1 VASNNFGKFIVIE
14 GIDGAGTTTQSQLL
28 TAWLQTRGHRAVMTS
43 EPSKG
48 PIGAMLRQILTG
60 RLIAKRLDGTQGV
73 LNNDVIALLF
83 AADRLDHL
91 DHEILP
97 LLQSGTDVI
106 CDRYYHSS
114 ITYQS
119 LGGDR
124 EWIRML
130 NAHARPPDVTY
141 LIDIP
146 AEEADRRRSQRTQRE
161 LYETLETQRLLEQ
174 SYREIPRLLVDQVI
188 VVVNGSS
195 AKELVH
201 RSITDELIK
210 RFGWE

>member
-1 VASNNFGKFIVIE
+1 
-14 GIDGAGTTTQSQLL
+14 
-28 TAWLQTRGHRAVMTS
+28 MTS

-48 PIGAMLRQILTG
+48 PIGAMLRQVLSG
-60 RLIAKRLDGTQGV
+60 RLVAQRLDGTQGV

-91 DHEILP
+91 DNEILP
-97 LLQSGTDVI
+97 LLRSGADVI

-124 EWIRML
+124 GWIQML

-141 LIDIP
+141 LIDIS
-146 AEEADRRRSQRTQRE
+146 AEEADRRRSQRTQQE
-161 LYETLETQRLLEQ
+161 LYEKLETQRLLEQ
-174 SYREIPRLLVDQVI
+174 AYREIPNLLADQAI
-188 VVVNGSS
+188 VVVNGCSQ
-195 AKELVH
+195 KELVH

>member
-1 VASNNFGKFIVIE
+1 VVLEHSGKFIVIE
-14 GIDGAGTTTQSQLL
+14 GIDGSGTTTQSQLL
-28 TAWLQTRGHRAVMTS
+28 TNWVQSRGRRAVMTS
-43 EPSKG
+43 EPSQG
-48 PIGAMLRQILTG
+48 PIGAMLRQILSG
-60 RLIAKRLDGTQGV
+60 RLVAKRLDGTQGV
-73 LNNDVIALLF
+73 PDNDVIALLF

-91 DHEILP
+91 DNEILP
-97 LLQSGTDVI
+97 LLQSGADVI

-119 LGGDR
+119 LRGDR

-146 AEEADRRRSQRTQRE
+146 AEEAERRRSQRTQQE
-161 LYETLETQRLLEQ
+161 IYETLETQRLLEQ
-174 SYREIPRLLVDQVI
+174 AYREIPNLFADQAI
-188 VVVNGSS
+188 VVVDGSS
-195 AKELVH
+195 QKDLVH

>member
-1 VASNNFGKFIVIE
+1 MVLDQFGKFVVIE

-28 TAWLQTRGHRAVMTS
+28 MNWLQARGHRAVLTS
-43 EPSKG
+43 EPSRG
-48 PIGAMLRQILTG
+48 PIGAMLRQVLSG
-60 RLIAKRLDGTQGV
+60 RLVSQRLDGTSGV

-91 DHEILP
+91 DNEILP
-97 LLQSGTDVI
+97 SLRSGATVI

-146 AEEADRRRSQRTQRE
+146 AEEADRRLRQRAQRE
-161 LYETLETQRLLEQ
+161 IYETLETQRLLEQ
-174 SYREIPRLLVDQVI
+174 AYREIPRILADQVVL
-188 VVVNGSS
+188 VVDGCSP
-195 AKELVH
+195 KEFVH
-201 RSITDELIK
+201 RSIIDELTK